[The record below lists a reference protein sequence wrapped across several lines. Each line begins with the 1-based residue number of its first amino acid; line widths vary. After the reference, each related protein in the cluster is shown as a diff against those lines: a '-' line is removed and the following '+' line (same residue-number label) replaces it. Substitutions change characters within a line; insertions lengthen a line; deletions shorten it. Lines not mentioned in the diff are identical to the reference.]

1 VRLELTPR
9 IPIVLP
15 LAACLAWL
23 SSCEFSSRR
32 AAWRLESGAKY
43 KVSYSAELKAKA
55 DGSWGSSPYVSA
67 AKAEFSTV
75 AASDTSKGQLEL
87 AFAVDTLE
95 YRSSERAPDEDEYMT
110 GRLKKYKSKVA
121 LSRTGQVLSLEEEPG
136 MPPVEFSPLNF
147 GRFLAYVL
155 PAFPDAPVK
164 QGSRWEIV
172 QPLLDKFHPDSR
184 VIKRFTLSAI
194 RETAEGDLATCLV
207 EVEAYLDEDLG
218 EKAKGDGDDAK
229 KPTLTGSGQVVFNLA
244 KGRPVSAEM
253 DLEGRFLSRPS
264 PKPEDPASAG
274 SVSAPTGSGSAQP
287 QSEPAQ
293 AEAQPLRLQERVSVR
308 FSD

>member
-1 VRLELTPR
+1 VRRKPVSRL
-9 IPIVLP
+9 PIALP
-15 LAACLAWL
+15 LAACAALL
-23 SSCEFSSRR
+23 SSCEFSSRK
-32 AAWRLESGAKY
+32 AVWNLDSGAEY
-43 KVSYSAELKAKA
+43 KVRYSAELRAKA
-55 DGSWGSSPYVSA
+55 EGSWGSSPYVSA
-67 AKAEFSTV
+67 AQAEFSTV

-95 YRSSERAPDEDEYMT
+95 YRSSERAPEEDEYMT
-110 GRLKKYKSKVA
+110 GRLRKYKSKLA

-155 PAFPDAPVK
+155 PAFPDAPIK

-172 QPLLDKFHPDSR
+172 QPLLDKFHPGSR
-184 VIKRFTLSAI
+184 VVKRFTLSAI

-207 EVEAYLDEDLG
+207 EVEAFLDEDLG
-218 EKAKGDGDDAK
+218 NKEKGDGEAAK
-229 KPTLTGSGQVVFNLA
+229 KPSLTGSGQIVFNLA

-253 DLEGRFLSRPS
+253 DLEGRFLGHPS
-264 PKPEDPASAG
+264 QKPEDPASAG
-274 SVSAPTGSGSAQP
+274 SDT
-287 QSEPAQ
+287 AQ
-293 AEAQPLRLQERVSVR
+293 AESLPLRLQERLSVR